1 MALAYIGK
9 TLTRWGE
16 KAVISM
22 LGGMILPA
30 GSQLEEAVRSHKSSP
45 VHRVAAQDWD
55 PCQQDLL
62 RPPSVHLYQ
71 LQWVSVTLKSR
82 TPTRK
87 MTTNYCGKASH

>member
-16 KAVISM
+16 KALISM

-62 RPPSVHLYQ
+62 G
-71 LQWVSVTLKSR
+71 QWVSVTLKSR